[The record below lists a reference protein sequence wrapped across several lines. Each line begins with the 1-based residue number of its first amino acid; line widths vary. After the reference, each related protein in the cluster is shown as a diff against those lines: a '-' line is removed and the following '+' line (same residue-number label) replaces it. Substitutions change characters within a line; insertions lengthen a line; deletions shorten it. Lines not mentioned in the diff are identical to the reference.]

1 VESLYLAVNDT
12 PSTFE
17 TPSSLAMSTLRK
29 GTESISGTPTIHDP
43 SHPSNDDDNQSVVSE
58 ASSSKTTSSRKP
70 HEMGLN
76 EFLNKFTSEDDRSF
90 QDIIDEGMRKHKL
103 KVILYNNSKSI
114 EL

>member
-1 VESLYLAVNDT
+1 LNLSVKDT

-17 TPSSLAMSTLRK
+17 TPSSFAL
-29 GTESISGTPTIHDP
+29 SIHEADP
-43 SHPSNDDDNQSVVSE
+43 SNPSNNAHDDDDDNQSVVSE
-58 ASSSKTTSSRKP
+58 ASSSKTTTSSKKP

-103 KVILYNNSKSI
+103 KVRSKRTTKI
-114 EL
+114 PVNFNPV